1 MKLVRFQAG
10 GQIRHGIAEGE
21 NIREIEGDLFGD
33 HALTG
38 SGFPLNTV
46 KLLTPCVP
54 SKMLALGLNYAL
66 HVQESGSDRQAPSQP
81 EPFYKV
87 PSSLCDPGDPIC
99 IPPGAGMT
107 HFEGELVAVIGK
119 TCKRVA
125 PENALEYVL
134 GYTCGNDVSARGWQ
148 RGDLQ
153 WWRGKS
159 SDTFSPMGPWIET
172 DIADPSKLTLETRL
186 NGEVKQHSGTD
197 QMIFDVPTMVSFI
210 SQVVTL
216 LPGDAIFTGTCEGV
230 GPMEDGDTVEIEI
243 SQIGVLRNPVMRE
256 VE

>member
-10 GQIRHGIAEGE
+10 GQTRHGIAEGE
-21 NIREIEGDLFGD
+21 NIREIEGDLLGD

-38 SGFPLNTV
+38 SSFPLNTV

-54 SKMLALGLNYAL
+54 SKILALGLNYAL

-134 GYTCGNDVSARGWQ
+134 IPQQADTIKYISAKLQELERGNISRLMKIK
-148 RGDLQ
+148 DLVA
-153 WWRGKS
+153 
-159 SDTFSPMGPWIET
+159 M
-172 DIADPSKLTLETRL
+172 
-186 NGEVKQHSGTD
+186 
-197 QMIFDVPTMVSFI
+197 
-210 SQVVTL
+210 
-216 LPGDAIFTGTCEGV
+216 
-230 GPMEDGDTVEIEI
+230 
-243 SQIGVLRNPVMRE
+243 
-256 VE
+256 